1 MPTKQLVGQT
11 CVLCAGRIGSA
22 LDARFCPACRCP
34 VHTACT
40 ADRPAPDGGCP
51 SCHAPAAV
59 AGQSRRAAEEEA
71 AVAVRAGR
79 GQPAGCILM
88 VGIIMVGL
96 GLLNVVRKIDATGPG
111 AAGDIGNG
119 LVGVVIGLAILAFG
133 LMRLSRPGK

>member
-1 MPTKQLVGQT
+1 
-11 CVLCAGRIGSA
+11 
-22 LDARFCPACRCP
+22 
-34 VHTACT
+34 
-40 ADRPAPDGGCP
+40 
-51 SCHAPAAV
+51 
-59 AGQSRRAAEEEA
+59 
-71 AVAVRAGR
+71 
-79 GQPAGCILM
+79 M